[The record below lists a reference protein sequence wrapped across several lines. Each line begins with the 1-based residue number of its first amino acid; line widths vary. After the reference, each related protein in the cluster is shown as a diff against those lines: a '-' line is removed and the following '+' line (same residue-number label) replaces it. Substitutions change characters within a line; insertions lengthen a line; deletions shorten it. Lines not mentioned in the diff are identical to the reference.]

1 MFRVFFGMKNVPF
14 SRKVPPEM
22 LYESPAMAESLGRM
36 KYVSKEKLFGVVT
49 GDAGCGKS
57 TLVRRLV
64 AELPREKYIVLY
76 LSDSKLTPKWLYN
89 GLIQQ
94 LGGTQKFYRGDA
106 KLELQKELEL
116 IRGLQNKNVVCILDE
131 AHLLDKETLEEL
143 RFFLNTKID
152 SESPLALILV
162 GQTELRTDK
171 LRLQRY
177 AAIRQRIDM
186 NCILPH
192 LDRAETEKYIRS
204 HLAYAGGSQD
214 IFTSRA
220 VDEIYRASTGIPRVI
235 NRICEKGLMYAFQ
248 QQKRLIDDHMVL
260 FVVEDEMLKEGGA
273 AK

>member
-1 MFRVFFGMKNVPF
+1 MFRIFFGMENIPF
-14 SRKVPPEM
+14 SRNVPPGM
-22 LYESPAMAESLGRM
+22 LFESPAMAEALGRV
-36 KYVSKEKLFGVVT
+36 KYASSEKLFAVVT
-49 GDAGCGKS
+49 GDSGCGKS
-57 TLVRRLV
+57 TLIRKLIS
-64 AELPREKYIVLY
+64 ELPLKEYLPLY

-106 KLELQKELEL
+106 KLELQKEIEL
-116 IRGLQNKNVVCILDE
+116 IRGLQNKKVVCILDE

-171 LRLQRY
+171 LNLQRY
-177 AAIRQRIDM
+177 AAIRQRIDV

-192 LDRAETEKYIRS
+192 LDRAETEKYIES
-204 HLAYAGGSQD
+204 HLTYAGGSLD

-235 NRICEKGLMYAFQ
+235 NRICEKSLIYAFQ

-260 FVVEDEMLKEGGA
+260 FVTEDEMLREGGC
-273 AK
+273 K

>member
-1 MFRVFFGMKNVPF
+1 MFRAYFDMKNVPF

-22 LYESPAMAESLGRM
+22 LYESAAMAEALGRM
-36 KYVSKEKLFGVVT
+36 KYVAREKLFGVVT

-64 AELPREKYIVLY
+64 SELPRDKYTVLY

-106 KLELQKELEL
+106 KIELLQQIEML
-116 IRGLQNKNVVCILDE
+116 RGLQNKNVVCILDE
-131 AHLLDKETLEEL
+131 AHLLDKDTLEEF

-152 SESPLALILV
+152 SESPMALLLV
-162 GQTELRTDK
+162 GQSELRTDK

-177 AAIRQRIDM
+177 AAIRQRIDWS
-186 NCILPH
+186 CTLPH
-192 LDRAETEKYIRS
+192 LDRAETEKYILS
-204 HLAYAGGSQD
+204 HLAYAGGSQE

-220 VDEIYRASTGIPRVI
+220 LDEIYRASTGIPRVI
-235 NRICEKGLMYAFQ
+235 NRICEKSLMHAFQ
-248 QQKRLIDDHMVL
+248 QQKRLIDDHMILYVIDSETL
-260 FVVEDEMLKEGGA
+260 SEGGT
-273 AK
+273 K

>member
-192 LDRAETEKYIRS
+192 LDRAETEKYICS